1 MKNMDDWELKNT
13 IASALTITYSIIED
27 AYGKTPDSEQ
37 EAKDRIEAFKI
48 ILEKTIEELLKH
60 AT

>member
-1 MKNMDDWELKNT
+1 MDDWELKNT
-13 IASALTITYSIIED
+13 IASALTITYDIIED

-37 EAKDRIEAFKI
+37 EAKDRIAAFKI
-48 ILEKTIEELLKH
+48 ILQKTIEELLKH